1 MSKSCSFNSY
11 SGLVFWGKHQSQ
23 CSRKCQFRTIK
34 SGKFECGGQHEM
46 LLDFLHK
53 NFSSSSLLG
62 ILTNCLCS
70 IPRRPD
76 SWDAWLAW
84 AIGVLKGRKALLS
97 FSKFLGLLLYIQL
110 GWRKLSMAWEQLKDE
125 KTTFNI
131 IVVKVR
137 WTGIKL
143 AYCEFCQKQ
152 RLCSFWNIPMTVFDS
167 NS

>member
-1 MSKSCSFNSY
+1 
-11 SGLVFWGKHQSQ
+11 
-23 CSRKCQFRTIK
+23 
-34 SGKFECGGQHEM
+34 M
-46 LLDFLHK
+46 LLDLLHQK
-53 NFSSSSLLG
+53 FSSSSLPV
-62 ILTNCLCS
+62 ILINRLCS

-76 SWDAWLAW
+76 TWDAQLAW
-84 AIGVLKGRKALLS
+84 AIGVLKGWKALLLS
-97 FSKFLGLLLYIQL
+97 FLKFLGLLLYIQL

-125 KTTFNI
+125 KTTFSI

-167 NS
+167 NSNLCIFLSSVCFWWYVVL